1 MESVKYF
8 IELVGETSEYN
19 RVMLEDYYL
28 TLSDEE
34 KHRYIDKLKNDKT
47 FNIYD
52 DYFYMRFVEMCELN
66 IVMKDYS

>member
-1 MESVKYF
+1 MKSVKYF

-19 RVMLEDYYL
+19 RVILEDYFL

-34 KHRYIDKLKNDKT
+34 QHRYIDKLKNDKT

-52 DYFYMRFVEMCELN
+52 DYFFIDFMNMCEYN